1 MKPMLATRYYPSQT
15 KFPCFVQPKY
25 DGCVRGDTRIYTDAG
40 ILYIKD
46 IVENQMKVKALSEKD
61 GSLVYRDI
69 VAWANNGSEKSVWY
83 EVSVDGHL
91 LRCTDNHNLL
101 TQRGYIRADE
111 LKDTDHVACRA
122 LSDYGIEILNGML
135 FGDSCLIKDYGK
147 DCWRTHICS
156 NVKEF
161 AAFKADLLGLEH
173 SEPYPYT
180 SGYGRD
186 CYRINIEAV
195 TTFIDPLKYMEY
207 RSHKFRRRKCIR
219 VKELMEMLSDNSLS
233 IWYADDG
240 TISFNNGN
248 KKTPRIFLST
258 HRYSV
263 EQVREFIKFF
273 VIKYDCCPTMV
284 KDKRVGE
291 KGDGAGYYLTFT
303 TEDSFK
309 LLDVL
314 RFRAVKGLEYKYY
327 YSDLEYLKPA
337 MLKTAFKPISYIH
350 KKTTVETKYD
360 IEVFETHNYV
370 ANGLV
375 IHNCR
380 CILHEGEDGKV
391 HLTSR
396 GGKEYDVPQ
405 IKAWGEKHRG
415 MLPLDGEIYN
425 HQELTFQQI
434 CSAVKCR
441 SAMTDKLRMVI
452 YDAQIPGSFSARWKV
467 LQEEFASIDQN
478 GPVYLTQTFVAH
490 SEKDIKRWH
499 KIFVSTG
506 YEGAIIRNADGIY
519 TEGRSNDLMKLKSFD
534 TTEFKVVDVLEA
546 EGNDAGTAIFK
557 LKCGEYE
564 FCARPVGSRSLR
576 AQYLADKEEL
586 IGMAATVQHQGY
598 SDAGVP
604 RFPVLLNIRDYE

>member
-1 MKPMLATRYYPSQT
+1 
-15 KFPCFVQPKY
+15 
-25 DGCVRGDTRIYTDAG
+25 
-40 ILYIKD
+40 
-46 IVENQMKVKALSEKD
+46 
-61 GSLVYRDI
+61 
-69 VAWANNGSEKSVWY
+69 
-83 EVSVDGHL
+83 
-91 LRCTDNHNLL
+91 
-101 TQRGYIRADE
+101 
-111 LKDTDHVACRA
+111 
-122 LSDYGIEILNGML
+122 
-135 FGDSCLIKDYGK
+135 
-147 DCWRTHICS
+147 
-156 NVKEF
+156 
-161 AAFKADLLGLEH
+161 
-173 SEPYPYT
+173 
-180 SGYGRD
+180 
-186 CYRINIEAV
+186 
-195 TTFIDPLKYMEY
+195 
-207 RSHKFRRRKCIR
+207 
-219 VKELMEMLSDNSLS
+219 
-233 IWYADDG
+233 
-240 TISFNNGN
+240 
-248 KKTPRIFLST
+248 
-258 HRYSV
+258 
-263 EQVREFIKFF
+263 
-273 VIKYDCCPTMV
+273 MV

-337 MLKTAFKPISYIH
+337 TLKTAFKPISYIH

-370 ANGLV
+370 ANGIV

-380 CILHEGEDGKV
+380 CILHEGEGGEV

-467 LQEEFASIDQN
+467 LQEEFASIDPN

-506 YEGAIIRNADGIY
+506 YEGAIIRNADGTY

-534 TTEFKVVDVLEA
+534 TTEFMVVDVLEA

-564 FCARPVGSRSLR
+564 FCAPSVGSRSLR
-576 AQYLADKEEL
+576 AQYLADKDEL

>member
-15 KFPCFVQPKY
+15 KFPCFAQPKY
-25 DGCVRGDTRIYTDAG
+25 DGV
-40 ILYIKD
+40 
-46 IVENQMKVKALSEKD
+46 
-61 GSLVYRDI
+61 
-69 VAWANNGSEKSVWY
+69 
-83 EVSVDGHL
+83 
-91 LRCTDNHNLL
+91 
-101 TQRGYIRADE
+101 
-111 LKDTDHVACRA
+111 
-122 LSDYGIEILNGML
+122 
-135 FGDSCLIKDYGK
+135 
-147 DCWRTHICS
+147 
-156 NVKEF
+156 
-161 AAFKADLLGLEH
+161 
-173 SEPYPYT
+173 
-180 SGYGRD
+180 
-186 CYRINIEAV
+186 
-195 TTFIDPLKYMEY
+195 
-207 RSHKFRRRKCIR
+207 
-219 VKELMEMLSDNSLS
+219 
-233 IWYADDG
+233 
-240 TISFNNGN
+240 
-248 KKTPRIFLST
+248 
-258 HRYSV
+258 
-263 EQVREFIKFF
+263 
-273 VIKYDCCPTMV
+273 
-284 KDKRVGE
+284 
-291 KGDGAGYYLTFT
+291 
-303 TEDSFK
+303 
-309 LLDVL
+309 
-314 RFRAVKGLEYKYY
+314 
-327 YSDLEYLKPA
+327 
-337 MLKTAFKPISYIH
+337 
-350 KKTTVETKYD
+350 
-360 IEVFETHNYV
+360 
-370 ANGLV
+370 
-375 IHNCR
+375 R
-380 CILHEGEDGKV
+380 CILHEGEDGEI

-467 LQEEFASIDQN
+467 LQEEFASIDPN

-506 YEGAIIRNADGIY
+506 YEGAIIRNANGTY
-519 TEGRSNDLMKLKSFD
+519 TEGRNNDLMKLKSFD

-564 FCARPVGSRSLR
+564 FCARPVGSKSLR